1 MRVMVTGATGLLGG
15 HSTAALLAAGHEVTA
30 LVRDERKL
38 AEAMASIGVDRPDV
52 VALDAVVGD
61 MNDPG
66 SVRAALDGA
75 DAVLHCAAL
84 VTLDRRR
91 ADEML
96 VANPLGL
103 RTVAEAAL
111 ERGVRRIVHTSSTSA
126 LEALPGRRLTPDAP
140 VAGSSLAYARSK
152 ASCEAIARRYQG
164 EGAPLVVS
172 YPSGIL
178 GPPVAGAFGETARQ
192 MSGFVAGGVMPTRRA
207 ALSFADVRDL
217 AVAHVALLELDD
229 VPPRAMLGGHLVT
242 MDDLA
247 RLLRE
252 VTGRRF
258 PVPPVPPGALVRA
271 GRALDTARRVVPLDS
286 PMTEEAMA
294 LVTGWRGT
302 EDCFDRLGVQL
313 RDPRETLEVSLRAWR
328 AAGLVTARQAGR
340 AAGEHREG
348 RARRPGLVERV
359 KGVKVPGAVLASRPF
374 RAVAP
379 RVIPPAHRFVLRVT
393 GGRTMLDSAA
403 QPMLMLYTTGA
414 RTGLE
419 RETPIAAVPRPDG
432 RFLVVGSNFARAS
445 HPAWTANLLAH
456 PSARVTYRGSTFPVT
471 ARLLTGDE
479 RAACWEE
486 LLEWYPGWR
495 DYLEVTDREF
505 RVFELTPA

>member
-15 HSTAALLAAGHEVTA
+15 HATAALLAAGHEVTA
-30 LVRDERKL
+30 LVRDEHRL
-38 AEAMASIGVDRPDV
+38 GEAMASLGADRPE
-52 VALDAVVGD
+52 AVVGD
-61 MNDPG
+61 MRDADA
-66 SVRAALDGA
+66 VRAALDGA

-103 RTVAEAAL
+103 RTVVEAAL

-126 LEALPGRRLTPDAP
+126 LQAPPRRPLTPDAP
-140 VAGSSLAYARSK
+140 VATSTLAYARSK
-152 ASCEAIARRYQG
+152 ARCEDVARRYQDA
-164 EGAPLVVS
+164 GAPLVVS

-178 GPPVAGAFGETARQ
+178 GPPVAGAVGETAQQ
-192 MSGFVAGGVMPTRRA
+192 MSRFVAGGVMPTRHA

-217 AVAHVALLELDD
+217 AAAHVALLERDD
-229 VPPRAMLGGHLVT
+229 VPARAMLGGHLVT
-242 MDDLA
+242 MEHLA

-252 VTGRRF
+252 STGRRF
-258 PVPPVPPGALVRA
+258 PIPPVPPGALVGA
-271 GRALDTARRVVPLDS
+271 GRVLDALRRVVPLDS

-294 LVTGWRGT
+294 LVTGWSGT
-302 EDCFDRLGVQL
+302 EDCFVQLGVRL
-313 RDPRETLEVSLRAWR
+313 RDPAETLEVSLRAWR
-328 AAGLVTARQAGR
+328 EAGLLTARQAGAR
-340 AAGEHREG
+340 HRDAAG
-348 RARRPGLVERV
+348 RADPLAPP
-359 KGVKVPGAVLASRPF
+359 KGFKVPGAVLASRPF

-379 RVIPPAHRFVLRVT
+379 RVIPPAHRWVLRIT

-403 QPMLMLYTTGA
+403 QPMLMLVTTGA
-414 RTGLE
+414 RTGQR

-432 RFLVVGSNFARAS
+432 RFLVVGSNFARES

-456 PSARVTYRGSTFPVT
+456 PEAEVTFQGSTFPVT

-479 RAACWEE
+479 RAASWEE

-495 DYLEVTDREF
+495 NYLEVTDREF
-505 RVFELTPA
+505 RVFELAPI